1 MVFFNYATMQM
12 AAKVVYYGP
21 GLCGKT
27 TNLHHIYGRTAPGS
41 RGEMVSLETETD
53 RTLFFDLLPLDVGV
67 IGGFKTRIQLYTVP
81 GQVFYNTTRKLVL
94 KGVDGIVFV
103 ADSQRAMKEANVE
116 SLANLKTNLA
126 EIGIK
131 LDEIPLVLQYNK
143 RDLANILSLEELE
156 ESLNAARMFES
167 YEACAVLG
175 QGVFETLKAISRLT
189 LRSLKKRMLGDEKPA
204 SAVTAKPAASATAP
218 ITPPAAAMPPAPA
231 VPPRPAEPAPRAMPP
246 PPRVVHEPTAE
257 IEESLDVDP
266 GTFSDK
272 PAAPVLAHELNQP
285 PSTFDGSDVETVQ
298 EFEQALDS
306 LDAPLPEPQSA
317 ASRPETEVPE
327 VEFAE
332 AAQAEPAKTID
343 EEVRHVKVRSNMD
356 VLAELERLRKTSTAS
371 SAEPAPQKGRRAP
384 AGISVDDLLASSLN
398 HRKEVSKV
406 FEIQVPRRQLSGH
419 QVTVGLHFQDR
430 EGKDIG
436 ESQSFAIELQ
446 SRSDLQ
452 KLLLSL
458 KFHILGK

>member
-67 IGGFKTRIQLYTVP
+67 IGGFKTRVQLYTVP

-94 KGVDGIVFV
+94 KGVDGMVFV

-116 SLANLKTNLA
+116 SLANLRANLA

-131 LDEIPLVLQYNK
+131 LDEIPLVFQYNK
-143 RDLANILSLEELE
+143 RDLANILSVDELE
-156 ESLNAARMFES
+156 ESLNPERQHES

-189 LRSLKKRMLGDEKPA
+189 LRSLKKRMLGEEKAP
-204 SAVTAKPAASATAP
+204 SARTAKAPSAPAQAARVE
-218 ITPPAAAMPPAPA
+218 PPAPPVPPAPA
-231 VPPRPAEPAPRAMPP
+231 PARPVIAQE
-246 PPRVVHEPTAE
+246 TAE
-257 IEESLDVDP
+257 IEDTLEVEP
-266 GTFSDK
+266 GTFSAE
-272 PAAPVLAHELNQP
+272 PAAPTLAHELNQP
-285 PSTFDGSDVETVQ
+285 PATFDGGDSDTVQ

-306 LDAPLPEPQSA
+306 LDAPLPEQA
-317 ASRPETEVPE
+317 AAPAPAPAQE
-327 VEFAE
+327 AE
-332 AAQAEPAKTID
+332 IADVSFAQAEEPEPEKAVD
-343 EEVRHVKVRSNMD
+343 EEVRHVRVGSNID
-356 VLAELERLRKTSTAS
+356 ILAELEKLRKTSTAT
-371 SAEPAPQKGRRAP
+371 AAPADEKPRRA
-384 AGISVDDLLASSLN
+384 ATGISVDDLLASSLN

-406 FEIQVPRRQLSGH
+406 FEVQVPRRQLAQGH
-419 QVTVGLHFQDR
+419 QVTVGLKFEDKQ
-430 EGKDIG
+430 GNAIG
-436 ESQSFAIELQ
+436 EGQSFAIELQ
-446 SRSDLQ
+446 SRSDIE